1 MTFINMNASLWG
13 EANWQRE
20 IIKRVET
27 EYREKAVA
35 VSAEFAAEAASA
47 LEQAHPGY
55 AGTAI
60 NAAMRKVQRYAFIKE
75 IEAEGSRWDVQI
87 DLLLHEVS
95 FIEI

>member
-1 MTFINMNASLWG
+1 MTFVNMSASIWG
-13 EANWQRE
+13 EASWQRE
-20 IIKRVET
+20 IVKRVAV

-35 VSAEFAAEAASA
+35 VSAEFAAAAAAA
-47 LEQAHPGY
+47 LAQAQPGF

-60 NAAMRKVQRYAFIKE
+60 DAVMRKLPRYEFIKA

-95 FIEI
+95 FIET